1 MRSGWARNRSNF
13 RPSSAQATA
22 KGLISDPPGRGAGHG
37 DEACASH
44 PSIGEFRISQVGF
57 VHYDYRTTLYRLYS
71 QTVVRCYMRCSSKYW
86 SLSFIV
92 YTLVSVHGG
101 W

>member
-1 MRSGWARNRSNF
+1 MRHVRRIHPLENSEYL
-13 RPSSAQATA
+13 
-22 KGLISDPPGRGAGHG
+22 KLVLYIS
-37 DEACASH
+37 
-44 PSIGEFRISQVGF
+44 
-57 VHYDYRTTLYRLYS
+57 HYDYRTTLYRLYS